1 MTDLREVVDVRGP
14 GLRAEFVCE
23 AIVGSEVLDAV
34 RLSEAEILRQT
45 AAAVEFEVG
54 MAEIHTDSAAGLDHV
69 VFPLCRGTL
78 AQAWLD
84 QTPEPRVV
92 VWLA

>member
-1 MTDLREVVDVRGP
+1 MTDLREVVDVRGSGP
-14 GLRAEFVCE
+14 PAEFVCD
-23 AIVGSEVLDAV
+23 AMVGSEVLDAV

-54 MAEIHTDSAAGLDHV
+54 MAEIHTGSAAGLDHV
-69 VFPLCRGTL
+69 VFPLGRGTL
-78 AQAWLD
+78 AKGWLD
-84 QTPEPRVV
+84 QAPAPRVV